1 MIYKKKKQSL
11 PDRMLNILFKFYFMH
26 EVTSMIWIPLQIL
39 CVAEMSAAW
48 PVSILTSS
56 LLTQSVYC
64 WQQQC
69 ATATYNSFPLIDRF
83 SNLEKKKWFREKFG
97 GKENIPLAGH
107 SFALLFFFSSLP
119 ETRMRWLELQQADIF
134 QPQSDCKDGSYII
147 RNSTTEGWKK
157 LRYW

>member
-83 SNLEKKKWFREKFG
+83 SNLEKKMISREIWG
-97 GKENIPLAGH
+97 GKKIFHWQAI
-107 SFALLFFFSSLP
+107 LLPFSFSSVLCLK
-119 ETRMRWLELQQADIF
+119 RG
-134 QPQSDCKDGSYII
+134 CDGWSCN
-147 RNSTTEGWKK
+147 RQTSFNHKVTVKMEAT
-157 LRYW
+157 

>member
-1 MIYKKKKQSL
+1 MIYIYKKKQSL

-83 SNLEKKKWFREKFG
+83 SNLEKKMISRE
-97 GKENIPLAGH
+97 I
-107 SFALLFFFSSLP
+107 
-119 ETRMRWLELQQADIF
+119 
-134 QPQSDCKDGSYII
+134 
-147 RNSTTEGWKK
+147 
-157 LRYW
+157 